1 MFYYNKQ
8 LKIALSVHWKYLKK
22 EEVYTLSYKI
32 TRTSPNGLATIS
44 YRGMEKSD
52 EEGWR
57 QKKLT
62 LLELDEKGKA
72 KSVYPS
78 TSNSDVS
85 SYVNLGSHI
94 NELLKGESDEVIDE
108 LVEEINKAWREHL
121 ESIPPTVTEIF
132 MNTVKVV
139 SYGPAS
145 GMDISLGS
153 ETTKFRLHDED
164 FIGSKNF
171 KIWYTSEFGKVP
183 DINDSEWRELVEE
196 WMSIAERKTSIED
209 DLVPSIW
216 EDFTETL
223 RMNTI
228 YDEFSEDLL
237 ENLKTSNV
245 SEFVLSHN
253 VLYIY
258 NRIYEHLKTK
268 FDVKARKLRE
278 YFLPF
283 LIEASTKVI
292 HRGQWQGRFW
302 LLDWKKLTDQFPA
315 IKEFEA
321 KVVHVEE
328 EAQDFD
334 VKCRKCGKSIILDPA
349 KPAMKVDFID
359 EHIAQHALKEPDDPK
374 EYTKFLE
381 NNFEFFDPN
390 KLVVKK
396 EAQK

>member
-1 MFYYNKQ
+1 MFYYYPK
-8 LKIALSVHWKYLKK
+8 LKISIFILWKHLKK
-22 EEVYTLSYKI
+22 EQKYRIEYKMTRKSEHGVI
-32 TRTSPNGLATIS
+32 TF
-44 YRGMEKSD
+44 RGD
-52 EEGWR
+52 EECDRERWKER
-57 QKKLT
+57 SKV
-62 LLELDEKGKA
+62 LLGLYDDGNIASAYTIDKYPESMNLAKHLFVLAGKE
-72 KSVYPS
+72 
-78 TSNSDVS
+78 
-85 SYVNLGSHI
+85 GSLEMVDAI
-94 NELLKGESDEVIDE
+94 NELWRKEVE
-108 LVEEINKAWREHL
+108 GAA
-121 ESIPPTVTEIF
+121 PTSTEIF
-132 MNTVKVV
+132 INTERVV

-145 GMDISLGS
+145 GMDISIGS
-153 ETTKFRLHDED
+153 ETRKFRLHDDD
-164 FIGSKNF
+164 FLSSKNF
-171 KIWYTSEFGKVP
+171 KIWYTSEFGRMP
-183 DINDSEWRELVEE
+183 EISSQEWKEMIEG
-196 WMSIAERKTSIED
+196 WMSMSERKTSIED

-349 KPAMKVDFID
+349 KPAMKNDFID

-374 EYTKFLE
+374 EYAKFLE
-381 NNFEFFDPN
+381 DNFEFFDPN

-396 EAQK
+396 EVVK